1 MHNRRMSERQ
11 QRDRHARRL
20 VSHAKEIGDAP
31 SKTELAEAIREIGVI
46 ATVQVPDEHQL
57 PRVATA
63 LLEGGI
69 RALDL
74 AHTSIRRAGSP
85 IQELKESG
93 LLVGIGAVTRSA
105 QAREARAFGADF
117 ITASVTTP
125 DVVSACEEMG
135 IPCILS
141 GLTPTEVWRAHEMAA
156 DFVKITAAEALG
168 GPSYVRSLRE
178 TLPDLQLVGADI
190 PLDGYVPYL
199 DAGVEV
205 LEFQSALDLPRLVE
219 GEAWAEISRRA
230 AKLVSARESWKDHQ
244 W

>member
-1 MHNRRMSERQ
+1 
-11 QRDRHARRL
+11 L
-20 VSHAKEIGDAP
+20 
-31 SKTELAEAIREIGVI
+31 SKTELTEALREIGI
-46 ATVQVPDEHQL
+46 MATVRVPNEQDL

-63 LLEGGI
+63 LLDGGI

-74 AHTSIRRAGSP
+74 AYTTIRSAGSP

-93 LLVGIGAVTRSA
+93 LLIGIGAVTRSA

-125 DVVSACEEMG
+125 DVVSACEEMK

-156 DFVKITAAEALG
+156 DFVKITSAEALG

-178 TLPDLQLVGADI
+178 TLPALQLVGAEM
-190 PLDGYVPYL
+190 PLDGYIPYL

-205 LEFQSALDLPRLVE
+205 LEFQSSLDLPRLVE
-219 GEAWAEISRRA
+219 DEAWTKISYRA
-230 AKLVSARESWKDHQ
+230 AKIVSTREDWKAKTG
-244 W
+244 

>member
-1 MHNRRMSERQ
+1 MSERQ
-11 QRDRHARRL
+11 QRGGHARRL
-20 VSHAKEIGDAP
+20 ASHAKETWDA
-31 SKTELAEAIREIGVI
+31 SCKTELTEAISEIGVI
-46 ATVQVPDEHQL
+46 ATIRVPDERQL

-74 AHTSIRRAGSP
+74 AHTTIRRAGSP
-85 IQELKESG
+85 IQELRERG
-93 LLVGIGAVTRSA
+93 FLVGIGAVTRSA
-105 QAREARAFGADF
+105 QAREARALGADF

-125 DVVSACEEMG
+125 DVVSACKEMG

-168 GPSYVRSLRE
+168 GPPYVRSLRE
-178 TLPDLQLVGADI
+178 TLPALRLVGADM

-205 LEFQSALDLPRLVE
+205 LEFQSSLDLPRLVE
-219 GEAWAEISRRA
+219 GGAWAEISRRA
-230 AKLVSARESWKDHQ
+230 AKIVSTREDWKAKFG
-244 W
+244 

>member
-1 MHNRRMSERQ
+1 VTETW
-11 QRDRHARRL
+11 
-20 VSHAKEIGDAP
+20 DAS
-31 SKTELAEAIREIGVI
+31 SKTELTEAISEIGVI
-46 ATVQVPDEHQL
+46 ATVRVPDERQL

-74 AHTSIRRAGSP
+74 AHTTIRSAASP
-85 IQELKESG
+85 IQELRERG

-105 QAREARAFGADF
+105 QAREARALGADF

-168 GPSYVRSLRE
+168 GPLYVRSLRE
-178 TLPDLQLVGADI
+178 TLPALRLVGADM
-190 PLDGYVPYL
+190 PLDGYIPYL

-205 LEFQSALDLPRLVE
+205 LDFQSSLDLPRLVE
-219 GEAWAEISRRA
+219 GGAWTEISRRA
-230 AKLVSARESWKDHQ
+230 AKIVSTRENWKAKIR
-244 W
+244 

>member
-1 MHNRRMSERQ
+1 MSERHQ
-11 QRDRHARRL
+11 SGSHIRRL
-20 VSHAKEIGDAP
+20 ASLAKETMDA
-31 SKTELAEAIREIGVI
+31 SRKTTLTEAIREIGII
-46 ATVQVPDEHQL
+46 ATVRVPNEQHL
-57 PRVATA
+57 LRVATA

-74 AHTSIRRAGSP
+74 AYTTNRSTGSP

-93 LLVGIGAVTRSA
+93 LLIGVGAVTRSA
-105 QAREARAFGADF
+105 QAREARVFGADF

-125 DVVSACEEMG
+125 DVVSACEEMK

-156 DFVKITAAEALG
+156 DLVKITAAEALG
-168 GPSYVRSLRE
+168 GPPYIRSLRE
-178 TLPDLQLVGADI
+178 TLPDLQLVGADM

-205 LEFQSALDLPRLVE
+205 LEFQSSLELPRLVE

-230 AKLVSARESWKDHQ
+230 AKIVSTHEDWKAKIG
-244 W
+244 

>member
-1 MHNRRMSERQ
+1 MSERQ
-11 QRDRHARRL
+11 QRDSHARRL
-20 VSHAKEIGDAP
+20 ASQAKETWDAS
-31 SKTELAEAIREIGVI
+31 SKTELTEAISEIGVI
-46 ATVQVPDEHQL
+46 ATVRMPEHQL

-74 AHTSIRRAGSP
+74 AHTTIRSAALP
-85 IQELKESG
+85 IQELRERG
-93 LLVGIGAVTRSA
+93 FLVGIGAVTRSA
-105 QAREARAFGADF
+105 QAREARALGADF

-125 DVVSACEEMG
+125 DVVSACEEMK

-178 TLPDLQLVGADI
+178 TLPALRLVGSDM
-190 PLDGYVPYL
+190 PLDGYIPYL

-205 LEFQSALDLPRLVE
+205 LDFQSSLDLPRLVE
-219 GEAWAEISRRA
+219 GGAWTEISRRA
-230 AKLVSARESWKDHQ
+230 AKIVSTREDWKAKTR
-244 W
+244 